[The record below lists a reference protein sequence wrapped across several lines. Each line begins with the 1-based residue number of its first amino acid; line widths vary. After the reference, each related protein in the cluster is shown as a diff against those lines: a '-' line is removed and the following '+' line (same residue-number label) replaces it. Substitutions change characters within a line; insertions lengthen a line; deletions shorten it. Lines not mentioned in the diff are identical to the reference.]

1 MKVMLYFSLSL
12 PFFDVWT
19 PKCRMLRAKVF
30 ILKPRGRKRR
40 QLQMKMKNYFG
51 KRTVRLWTTSLLNSV
66 YYLKG
71 KIFGLR
77 RSENRN
83 LSLKNFELGPNFIK
97 FEEDFCKTFH
107 GGLCDLK
114 YVPNSVKH
122 ICHDIGQKHD
132 HRLLEVYRLYI
143 GLVECKAKEI
153 DSFCLRPG
161 KQKLV
166 FDKSPVLIYS

>member
-1 MKVMLYFSLSL
+1 
-12 PFFDVWT
+12 
-19 PKCRMLRAKVF
+19 
-30 ILKPRGRKRR
+30 
-40 QLQMKMKNYFG
+40 MKMKNYFG

-66 YYLKG
+66 YYFNG

-132 HRLLEVYRLYI
+132 HRL
-143 GLVECKAKEI
+143 
-153 DSFCLRPG
+153 
-161 KQKLV
+161 
-166 FDKSPVLIYS
+166 

>member
-51 KRTVRLWTTSLLNSV
+51 KKAVRLWTTSLLNSV
-66 YYLKG
+66 YYFNG
-71 KIFGLR
+71 KIFRL

-107 GGLCDLK
+107 GGLCDLI

-166 FDKSPVLIYS
+166 FDKSPV

>member
-1 MKVMLYFSLSL
+1 MLYFSLSL

-66 YYLKG
+66 YYFNG
-71 KIFGLR
+71 KIFGL

-132 HRLLEVYRLYI
+132 HRLFIVSRGDWL
-143 GLVECKAKEI
+143 
-153 DSFCLRPG
+153 
-161 KQKLV
+161 
-166 FDKSPVLIYS
+166 

>member
-1 MKVMLYFSLSL
+1 MLYFSLSL

-51 KRTVRLWTTSLLNSV
+51 KRTIRLWTTSLLNSA
-66 YYLKG
+66 YYFNG

-97 FEEDFCKTFH
+97 FEEDFCKHFTRVCVISNMFRIVLSTFVTIS
-107 GGLCDLK
+107 GRNTIIVC
-114 YVPNSVKH
+114 
-122 ICHDIGQKHD
+122 
-132 HRLLEVYRLYI
+132 
-143 GLVECKAKEI
+143 
-153 DSFCLRPG
+153 
-161 KQKLV
+161 
-166 FDKSPVLIYS
+166 

>member
-1 MKVMLYFSLSL
+1 
-12 PFFDVWT
+12 
-19 PKCRMLRAKVF
+19 
-30 ILKPRGRKRR
+30 
-40 QLQMKMKNYFG
+40 MKMKNYFG